1 MGLEKVVGVMRDN
14 LTVRRVYG
22 EPVEKD
28 GVVVI
33 PAASVIGGGGGGHG
47 AEQDKEGEG
56 GGFILA
62 ARPVGAYVLKGG
74 EVRWV
79 PAVDLTFLGAVLAV
93 MVAAIHR
100 RRSSRRGS
108 ARSR

>member
-1 MGLEKVVGVMRDN
+1 MGLEKIVGVMRDN

-22 EPVEKD
+22 EPVEND
-28 GVVVI
+28 GVVII

-47 AEQDKEGEG
+47 SEQEKEGEG

-74 EVRWV
+74 DVRWV
-79 PAVDLTFLGAVLAV
+79 PAVDVTFLGAVFAIT
-93 MVAAIHR
+93 VAAIHR
-100 RRSSRRGS
+100 ARRRRSPQG
-108 ARSR
+108 

>member
-28 GVVVI
+28 GVVII
-33 PAASVIGGGGGGHG
+33 PAAKVVGGGGGGNG

-56 GGFILA
+56 GGFVLA
-62 ARPVGAYVLKGG
+62 ARPVGAYVLKNGD
-74 EVRWV
+74 VRWI
-79 PAVDLTFLGAVLAV
+79 PAVDVTFLGAVFAV
-93 MVAAIHR
+93 MVASIHR
-100 RRSSRRGS
+100 ARHRRSR
-108 ARSR
+108 

>member
-28 GVVVI
+28 GVVII
-33 PAASVIGGGGGGHG
+33 PAARVIGGGGGGHG
-47 AEQDKEGEG
+47 SEQDKEGEG

-79 PAVDLTFLGAVLAV
+79 PAVDVTLLGAVFAV

-108 ARSR
+108 DRSR